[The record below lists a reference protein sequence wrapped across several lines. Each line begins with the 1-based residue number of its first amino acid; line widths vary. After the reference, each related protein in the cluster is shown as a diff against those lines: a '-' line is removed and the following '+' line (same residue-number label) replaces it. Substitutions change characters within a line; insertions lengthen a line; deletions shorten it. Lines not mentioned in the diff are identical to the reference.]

1 MEIPARSF
9 TVFNYSLL
17 VTKSAPDAHSNI
29 ESNSLAGVKGIFT
42 VRTQFKDEYSVPVHY
57 KLLSDVA
64 EGIFNVPQKIVFNDA
79 FPGSVHSAVLKVK
92 CLLHLCLNLY
102 TIKGKRLKIYSSLF
116 PIRPQDKLLWYHTHS
131 EKIGSHVTQIIPRH
145 VPIDFYYTITITYCI

>member
-1 MEIPARSF
+1 MAIPARSF

-17 VTKSAPDAHSNI
+17 VTKSDNSNI
-29 ESNSLAGVKGIFT
+29 ESNSLAGVKGMFT

-92 CLLHLCLNLY
+92 CLFHSCLNLY
-102 TIKGKRLKIYSSLF
+102 TIG
-116 PIRPQDKLLWYHTHS
+116 
-131 EKIGSHVTQIIPRH
+131 ENG
-145 VPIDFYYTITITYCI
+145 

>member
-17 VTKSAPDAHSNI
+17 MTKSAPDAHSNI
-29 ESNSLAGVKGIFT
+29 ESNSLAEVKGMFT
-42 VRTQFKDEYSVPVHY
+42 VRTQFKEEYSVPVHY

-79 FPGSVHSAVLKVK
+79 FPGSVHSAVLKV
-92 CLLHLCLNLY
+92 LLHSCLNLY
-102 TIKGKRLKIYSSLF
+102 TIGEKRLKFENLF
-116 PIRPQDKLLWYHTHS
+116 LPLPHS
-131 EKIGSHVTQIIPRH
+131 TSRQATL
-145 VPIDFYYTITITYCI
+145 VPHAFRKDR